1 MSIVD
6 FHVHTSPSLVPRH
19 HDDTTIG
26 DVLAT
31 AGITTFVLKAHEGS
45 TAERALLAGAGAVGS
60 IVLNS
65 PVGGANPDA
74 VKVAA
79 ALGARVAW
87 MPTISS
93 QAHQQARSADELAVH
108 RDLQFRTVPVTED
121 GRVRTEWI
129 DVFDEVAAA
138 DMVLA
143 AGHVSMDE
151 TVEVFRVAKQRGV
164 QRLLVNHP
172 LLPFL
177 GWRDDHVD
185 ALLELGAYVE
195 LGVLADILVPAGEKS
210 ATFRLASVYPAPLLV
225 FGSDLGHRD
234 YPDAVPGVVDWLEAT
249 SAVLPPETVDR
260 MTTANGKE
268 LLTR

>member
-19 HDDTTIG
+19 HSDAEIS
-26 DVLAT
+26 DVLAGV
-31 AGITTFVLKAHEGS
+31 GISTFVLKAHEGS
-45 TAERALLAGAGAVGS
+45 TAERARLAGPGAVGS

-74 VKVAA
+74 VRVAA
-79 ALGARVAW
+79 AFGARVVW

-93 QAHQQARSADELAVH
+93 QAHQQARTSDELSVH
-108 RDLQFRTVPVTED
+108 RELTFRTVPVTED
-121 GRVRTEWI
+121 GRVRSEWL

-143 AGHVSMDE
+143 AGHLSMDE
-151 TVEVFRVAKQRGV
+151 TVEVFRVARQRGV

-177 GWRDDHVD
+177 GWRNEHVD
-185 ALLELGAYVE
+185 DLLELGAYVE
-195 LGVLADILVPAGEKS
+195 LGVLADLLVPAGTES
-210 ATFRLASVYPAPLLV
+210 ATSRLAALYPAPLLV
-225 FGSDLGHRD
+225 FGSDLGHAD
-234 YPDAVPGVVDWLEAT
+234 YPDVTPGIADWIDAA
-249 SAVLPPETVDR
+249 SARMAPETVDR